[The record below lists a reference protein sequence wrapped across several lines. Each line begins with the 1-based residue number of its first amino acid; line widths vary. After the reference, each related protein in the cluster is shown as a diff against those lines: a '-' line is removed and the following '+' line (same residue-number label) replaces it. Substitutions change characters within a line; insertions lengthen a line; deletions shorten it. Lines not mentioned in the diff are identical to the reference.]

1 MFDGGIITFLMSP
14 VFGSVIGNVASY
26 FNKKEERHMQEAK
39 WQHEHKMTQLTA
51 QNKREELQLEGDL
64 ADKKLE
70 GEAFVEGVKDKG
82 GWMENTRAIIR
93 PILTVYLVMLATWIT
108 YQLHTLV
115 GGLDNIPMDQVFTM
129 YWEIISA
136 IVFLTVTCVTYWF
149 NQRPSQAI
157 KYMRE
162 NVGGVYERK

>member
-1 MFDGGIITFLMSP
+1 MEAIVSFFLSP
-14 VFGSVIGNVASY
+14 VFGSIIGNIASY
-26 FNKKEERHMQEAK
+26 FNKIEERKLQESK
-39 WQHEHKMTQLTA
+39 WSHEYQMTTLVA

-70 GEAFVEGVKDKG
+70 GQAFVEGVKSDN
-82 GWMENTRAIIR
+82 GWMDKTRAIIR
-93 PILTVYLVMLATWIT
+93 PIITTYLVALTTWIT
-108 YQLHTLV
+108 YQMHILV
-115 GGLDNIPMDQVFTM
+115 GGLDNIPMDNIFTM

-136 IVFLTVTCVTYWF
+136 IIFLTVTCVTYWF

-162 NVGGVYERK
+162 SVGKDYGK